1 MSRLKTS
8 IILALTFF
16 FLVSIGSAQQASVTA
31 VPNLIR
37 YSGTLKEAQGTS
49 SISPATV
56 GVMFA
61 IYKQQDGGAPVW
73 QETQNVALDA
83 NGNYSIL
90 LGSTTATGLPGD
102 LFSQQ
107 EQRWLGVQVQGQPE
121 QARVLLVSVPYA
133 MKANEADRLAGH
145 AASEFVTSDTLHRAV
160 QQQLQQQSGTESS
173 QSVAATAGSGNSA
186 KAATKSAAADGPTN
200 FSGSTNDQIVGVT
213 QNGSG
218 AGVISS
224 AASDAIVGI
233 ATVAAGLGVHGR
245 AYGTGGVGV
254 WGSAWSQRGP
264 HHRRRCVREQSSRHG
279 WGV

>member
-16 FLVSIGSAQQASVTA
+16 FLVSICSAQQASVTT

-37 YSGTLKEAQGTS
+37 YSGTLRDAQGTAS
-49 SISPATV
+49 NSPATV

-83 NGNYSIL
+83 NGNYSVL

-145 AASEFVTSDTLHRAV
+145 AASEFVTSDTLQSAV
-160 QQQLQQQSGTESS
+160 QQQLQKQSG
-173 QSVAATAGSGNSA
+173 AA
-186 KAATKSAAADGPTN
+186 
-200 FSGSTNDQIVGVT
+200 
-213 QNGSG
+213 
-218 AGVISS
+218 
-224 AASDAIVGI
+224 
-233 ATVAAGLGVHGR
+233 L
-245 AYGTGGVGV
+245 
-254 WGSAWSQRGP
+254 
-264 HHRRRCVREQSSRHG
+264 HRRRRPEVATMQR
-279 WGV
+279 